1 MKVRV
6 RPPRRSTSLTV
17 PPYLPVEFNTDAFN
31 MFPEI
36 RQATDLSSIQ
46 VPLGPE
52 GPLDAPQ
59 GARVALNP
67 PFDFKS
73 FSNMNAQM
81 LRQQMAYTADVNLPY
96 DLANSLPQH
105 VPALVLPGHIPNT
118 EIGSF
123 RAHEDAGSFVNTPS
137 PMMGVDHPRTWMNL
151 PSRHDNAIAEG
162 GETRTRNTPVRNR
175 LDITTSSL
183 RIRGKRSRPQAYE
196 GDAGRLYDR
205 LLGEGADI
213 NTVVI
218 LRYIIFAEG
227 VTLEALM
234 APTQTSDVSHACNG
248 ASRMWEM
255 LLEKKEVMP
264 GKELYRCLLCPV
276 QNRREYRYD
285 RDATRHF
292 NKDHF
297 GFSFPCEYW

>member
-1 MKVRV
+1 
-6 RPPRRSTSLTV
+6 
-17 PPYLPVEFNTDAFN
+17 
-31 MFPEI
+31 MFPET
-36 RQATDLSSIQ
+36 RQATDLSSIR

-59 GARVALNP
+59 GARVALNLP
-67 PFDFKS
+67 LDFNS
-73 FSNMNAQM
+73 FSGMNAQM

-96 DLANSLPQH
+96 DLGNSLPEH

-123 RAHEDAGSFVNTPS
+123 RANEDAGSFVNTPG
-137 PMMGVDHPRTWMNL
+137 PMMGVDPPSTWANP
-151 PSRHDNAIAEG
+151 PSWHDKPIAEG
-162 GETRTRNTPVRNR
+162 GETSTRNTPARNR

-183 RIRGKRSRPQAYE
+183 RIRGGRSRPQAYE

-213 NTVVI
+213 NTAVL
-218 LRYIIFAEG
+218 LRYVIFAEG
-227 VTLEALM
+227 VTLDALM
-234 APTQTSDVSHACNG
+234 APTQTSDVYHACNG
-248 ASRMWEM
+248 AGRMWEM

-285 RDATRHF
+285 RDAIRHF